1 MTNPAHGRTRWI
13 LIAWLFVLSAI
24 GYLNRVNMS
33 VAGSSIIKEFHLNQ
47 IQLGWVFSAFTLGYA
62 LFQAPT
68 GRLADRFG
76 PRRVLALATIWWAV
90 FMGDRKSTR
99 LHSSHANISYAVFC

>member
-24 GYLNRVNMS
+24 GYLDRVNMS

-47 IQLGWVFSAFTLGYA
+47 IQLGGVFSAFTLG
-62 LFQAPT
+62 
-68 GRLADRFG
+68 
-76 PRRVLALATIWWAV
+76 
-90 FMGDRKSTR
+90 
-99 LHSSHANISYAVFC
+99 